1 MQLFIWP
8 QYLVEPQHI
17 EGYIDGMWI
26 VRPDV
31 CRLVRI
37 AFLTG

>member
-8 QYLVEPQHI
+8 QYMAEPQHMK
-17 EGYIDGMWI
+17 GYFDVMWI

-31 CRLVRI
+31 CRL
-37 AFLTG
+37 A

>member
-8 QYLVEPQHI
+8 QYLVEPQYL
-17 EGYIDGMWI
+17 EGCFDGMWI

-31 CRLVRI
+31 CCLARLVFI
-37 AFLTG
+37 TN